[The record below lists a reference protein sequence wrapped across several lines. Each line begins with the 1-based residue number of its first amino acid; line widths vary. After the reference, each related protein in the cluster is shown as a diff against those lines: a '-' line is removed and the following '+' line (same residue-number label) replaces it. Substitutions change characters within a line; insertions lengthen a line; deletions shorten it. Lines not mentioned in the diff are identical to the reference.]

1 MCPRRPR
8 PSYHHT
14 KPPPARRARRPYA
27 QRLRSLALLVCRVS
41 RLWVDGW
48 WSTDKQHGPK
58 TSIYFVGPGPSS
70 WAVLAGRT
78 GPFATVL
85 EDFLPLRFALVVV
98 SPSRGALGGWD
109 RVHTGPCPLL
119 YTYFRVS
126 EPVSPSIEMIQT
138 LRQGPG
144 GSQHEV
150 AHRVRVDM
158 ILKWEDGTS
167 GVSPTCFSTPAS
179 QPSILS
185 WRVVEARAGEH
196 DREHDGC
203 HAPAGGVFI

>member
-1 MCPRRPR
+1 M
-8 PSYHHT
+8 
-14 KPPPARRARRPYA
+14 
-27 QRLRSLALLVCRVS
+27 S

-58 TSIYFVGPGPSS
+58 TSIFFVGPGPSS
-70 WAVLAGRT
+70 WAVLVGRT
-78 GPFATVL
+78 GPFSTVL
-85 EDFLPLRFALVVV
+85 EDFLPIRFALVVV

-126 EPVSPSIEMIQT
+126 EPVLASIQMIQT

-150 AHRVRVDM
+150 AHPDRVDTKLQAWGQPC
-158 ILKWEDGTS
+158 IIPSSLSHARNCNYLLTVNGTCRAAARFCRRAVAA
-167 GVSPTCFSTPAS
+167 GI
-179 QPSILS
+179 PSRYL
-185 WRVVEARAGEH
+185 
-196 DREHDGC
+196 
-203 HAPAGGVFI
+203 